1 MSGFRIK
8 HNNSTDDFIHHIES
22 LSDSNLVLLRD
33 LLFEDFISDEISS
46 VEFTEKN
53 TLVNNEL
60 ASRFVR
66 LIRSN

>member
-8 HNNSTDDFIHHIES
+8 HNNSTDDFIHHVEV
-22 LSDSNLVLLRD
+22 LSDSNLVILRD
-33 LLFEDFISDEISS
+33 LLFEDFTSDDISS
-46 VEFTEKN
+46 VDFFEKI
-53 TLVNNEL
+53 TIVNNEL